1 MWLSLR
7 LYKTSYPQD
16 FLDMQRRW
24 LSSHSIVWLAATSSQ
39 SGSSFF
45 RLSKCRD
52 KEARL
57 IIKTHCEPHDM
68 IAQNGENA

>member
-24 LSSHSIVWLAATSSQ
+24 LSLARCYEFSER
-39 SGSSFF
+39 FEF
-45 RLSKCRD
+45 LSAIEMQRQRSAPYNQD
-52 KEARL
+52 AARKQ
-57 IIKTHCEPHDM
+57 I
-68 IAQNGENA
+68 